1 MIEGI
6 DSLDRIVFEEPKIG
20 LDISL
25 AFW

>member
-6 DSLDRIVFEEPKIG
+6 DWLDRIVFEEPKIG